1 MGGKQLGFSDYEL
14 TTAKKQT
21 KREKFLSEMEVVVPW
36 QALIALIE
44 PHYPK
49 TSKKGG
55 RPPYPLA
62 TMLRIHLLQQ
72 WYSLS
77 DPAMEEAL
85 IEVPTMRR
93 FTGIELISD
102 RIPDETTI
110 LTFRHLLE
118 KHELGEQI
126 FETVKAHLSARG
138 MTMRQGT
145 IVDATLIAAPSSAK
159 NKDGKWDP
167 EMHQTKKANQWYYG
181 MKVHN
186 RSAEAKGYGVDKD
199 SGLIHS
205 VVTTAANVHDLT
217 PAAEL
222 LHGDEEVVYGSG
234 VQGCNAARQAPSAT
248 RHSRWKAAGFDRGC
262 KGTRPCQ
269 GRAPI
274 PGDQTAVRIPENRA
288 ARPGQEQLQNQCD
301 CSSDESVPGT
311 ATVTRSSVSKGMVCP
326 NTSIQTQIP
335 AR

>member
-21 KREKFLSEMEVVVPW
+21 TREKFLSEMEAVVPW
-36 QALIALIE
+36 QVLIE

-49 TSKKGG
+49 ISKKGR

-85 IEVPTMRR
+85 IKVITMRR
-93 FTGIELISD
+93 FAGIDLICD

-118 KHELGEQI
+118 THGLNEQI
-126 FETVKAHLSARG
+126 FDTVKAHLSVRG

-145 IVDATLIAAPSSAK
+145 IIDATLIAAPSSTK
-159 NKDGKWDP
+159 NKDGKRDP
-167 EMHQTKKANQWYYG
+167 EMHQTKKGNQWYYG
-181 MKVHN
+181 IKVHI
-186 RSAEAKGYGVDKD
+186 GVDKD

-205 VVTTAANVHDLT
+205 VVATAANVHDLT
-217 PAAEL
+217 TAAEL
-222 LHGDEEVVYGSG
+222 LHGDDEVVYGDAG
-234 VQGCNAARQAPSAT
+234 YQGIAKRPEMAGSAAEFRVAM
-248 RHSRWKAAGFDRGC
+248 
-262 KGTRPCQ
+262 
-269 GRAPI
+269 
-274 PGDQTAVRIPENRA
+274 
-288 ARPGQEQLQNQCD
+288 RPGKRRALPDTPDGRLQDLIEAAKAHVRAKVEDPFRVIKQQFGFQKTRLRGLAKNSCKINVIAALTNLFLARRQML
-301 CSSDESVPGT
+301 
-311 ATVTRSSVSKGMVCP
+311 ATV
-326 NTSIQTQIP
+326 
-335 AR
+335 